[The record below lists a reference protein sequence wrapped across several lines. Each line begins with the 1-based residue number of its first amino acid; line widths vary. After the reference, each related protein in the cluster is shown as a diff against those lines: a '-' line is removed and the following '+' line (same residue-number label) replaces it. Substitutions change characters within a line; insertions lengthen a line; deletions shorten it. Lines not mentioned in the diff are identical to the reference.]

1 MNLYID
7 GHRCVAHPP
16 GVAPTQQST
25 RTSDAATCR
34 PRSRG
39 VRRSATH
46 DRVAAALKALGD
58 SNRLAMMQM
67 IVDAGE
73 LCSCDIERHF
83 DLTQPTISHHLKLL
97 RSAGL
102 IEGERRGTW
111 IYYRPVARG
120 LRLVAEHPVFSK

>member
-1 MNLYID
+1 M
-7 GHRCVAHPP
+7 
-16 GVAPTQQST
+16 
-25 RTSDAATCR
+25 
-34 PRSRG
+34 
-39 VRRSATH
+39 RRSATH
-46 DRVAAALKALGD
+46 DRVAAACKALGD

-67 IVDAGE
+67 IVEAGE

-120 LRLVAEHPVFSK
+120 LRLVAKHPVFSK